1 MLAVYT
7 REDQPINQYITTV
20 RKSSDKTKNH
30 VTLQGNNS
38 IIQQFIEGCQMNV
51 LSYMSKSW
59 AYTTKKK
66 PTKYN
71 YCLMFNWFLYTI
83 ISRNKHQ
90 ARYFLKCLIFKILV
104 WVLLFS

>member
-7 REDQPINQYITTV
+7 REEQPINHYITIV

-38 IIQQFIEGCQMNV
+38 IIQQFIERCQMNV
-51 LSYMSKSW
+51 SSYMSKSW

-66 PTKYN
+66 KPTKYN
-71 YCLMFNWFLYTI
+71 YCIMFDFYI
-83 ISRNKHQ
+83 
-90 ARYFLKCLIFKILV
+90 
-104 WVLLFS
+104 LLFLETSTKLGTFLNV